1 MPVVHVWGDNK
12 MTNFKGEKWI
22 NEKYFDNLQ
31 RYQII
36 ESFRK
41 NPEKIFHIIME
52 NTKMKEEMTVLK
64 RQIAEKNRP

>member
-12 MTNFKGEKWI
+12 MTFKGEKWV

-36 ESFRK
+36 ASFRK
-41 NPEKIFHIIME
+41 NPEKIFHMIME